1 MSSSHKENYRSNV
14 FLFKKKKEKK
24 KIKIS
29 SIFEKKYTKKVYYVK
44 DSIKKRSCKAL
55 SPLWFLNGGNHLK
68 KKIFSSKKS
77 ELQENFLKQK
87 REKVVSSLLSLCHL
101 DECVEIES

>member
-68 KKIFSSKKS
+68 KKSFLPKTQNSKKI
-77 ELQENFLKQK
+77 F
-87 REKVVSSLLSLCHL
+87 
-101 DECVEIES
+101 